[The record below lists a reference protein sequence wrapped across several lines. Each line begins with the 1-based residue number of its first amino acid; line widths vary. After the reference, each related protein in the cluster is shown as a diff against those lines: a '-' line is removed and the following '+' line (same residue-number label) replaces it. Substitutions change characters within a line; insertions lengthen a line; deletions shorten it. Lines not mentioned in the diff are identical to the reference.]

1 MQAFLFG
8 HDNDRLGIV
17 ISLSSILLR
26 HLGLAEHL
34 FFVFSCSGQR
44 ELERI
49 MIMSSGTSPRSK
61 REPLPLFSA
70 RI

>member
-1 MQAFLFG
+1 MQALLFG

-17 ISLSSILLR
+17 ISLSSILLGQ
-26 HLGLAEHL
+26 LGLAEHL
-34 FFVFSCSGQR
+34 FFEISCSGQR

-49 MIMSSGTSPRSK
+49 MSSGTSLRST
-61 REPLPLFSA
+61 RELLPLFSA